1 MDFNIYLTIKPEE
14 WEVTSN
20 NQIIIKKRLPSK
32 LNLHNYKVA
41 LIDFASNFKNEYLIN
56 ISVSKFLKGLTFSII
71 KPINVPFSTTEDAT
85 VIEKRINTY
94 IKAYFCYLLENCYY
108 SYEKLEVPSSNNV
121 YIIKNKNSINNVVV
135 ISNTL
140 KKNENFMLLVPTVAG
155 GTHFIVSNDPLGKL
169 ETSLAKDSKIT
180 VETLITQLDSK
191 DFVQTQFEKYS
202 ESQVNYLAGQY
213 DSLYNQLGIIND
225 IKINFS
231 PYKDYY
237 GLTLK
242 QNHDTLK
249 ISLFNTLLKTD
260 QEVKI
265 YKDNYNLILIESGMV
280 PFQYFNSSLKRLLKV
295 INYEKDSKSNIY
307 YNIENPYLTTIN
319 ITLSSLNDNISIEK
333 IIKDYIYINLHF
345 KQ

>member
-71 KPINVPFSTTEDAT
+71 KPINVPFSTIEDAT

-94 IKAYFCYLLENCYY
+94 IKAYLCYLLENCYY
-108 SYEKLEVPSSNNV
+108 SSAKLEIPYDNAV
-121 YIIKNKNSINNVVV
+121 YIIKNKNTPNTASV
-135 ISNTL
+135 IISSNL
-140 KKNENFMLLVPTVAG
+140 KKNTNFTGLTPSG
-155 GTHFIVSNDPLGKL
+155 GTHFIVSKDPLGKL

-202 ESQVNYLAGQY
+202 ESQVNFLEGHY
-213 DSLYNQLGIIND
+213 DTHYKSLGITND

>member
-20 NQIIIKKRLPSK
+20 YQIIIKKRLPSK
-32 LNLHNYKVA
+32 LNSPNYKVA
-41 LIDFASNFKNEYLIN
+41 LIDFASNFKNERLIN
-56 ISVSKFLKGLTFSII
+56 ISGFSLKTLYFSII

-108 SYEKLEVPSSNNV
+108 SYEKLEVPASNNV

-140 KKNENFMLLVPTVAG
+140 KKNQNFMLLVPNVDG
-155 GTHFIVSNDPLGKL
+155 GTHFIVNKDLGKL

-191 DFVQTQFEKYS
+191 DFVQLPFEKYS
-202 ESQVNYLAGQY
+202 ESQVNFLEEHYENNY
-213 DSLYNQLGIIND
+213 KSLGITND

-249 ISLFNTLLKTD
+249 ISLFGTLLKTD

>member
-1 MDFNIYLTIKPEE
+1 MEGHYDT
-14 WEVTSN
+14 
-20 NQIIIKKRLPSK
+20 
-32 LNLHNYKVA
+32 HYK
-41 LIDFASNFKNEYLIN
+41 S
-56 ISVSKFLKGLTFSII
+56 
-71 KPINVPFSTTEDAT
+71 
-85 VIEKRINTY
+85 
-94 IKAYFCYLLENCYY
+94 
-108 SYEKLEVPSSNNV
+108 
-121 YIIKNKNSINNVVV
+121 
-135 ISNTL
+135 
-140 KKNENFMLLVPTVAG
+140 
-155 GTHFIVSNDPLGKL
+155 
-169 ETSLAKDSKIT
+169 
-180 VETLITQLDSK
+180 
-191 DFVQTQFEKYS
+191 
-202 ESQVNYLAGQY
+202 
-213 DSLYNQLGIIND
+213 LGITND

-249 ISLFNTLLKTD
+249 ISLFGTLLKTD

-295 INYEKDSKSNIY
+295 INYQKDSKSAIY

-333 IIKDYIYINLHF
+333 ILKDYIYIYLHF